1 MKKKTEKPDF
11 MNLRWSENDDQMLR
25 DMIARGID
33 GSTIAKAL
41 GRTRSSIFGR
51 KLVLGIEGKI
61 KRSPKGTATP
71 LTYGKRVLKPK
82 VAEVAEIPT
91 PVAEVVEVPQPTTP
105 EVKAKVK
112 AKPKNKKEVSEVK
125 VEKGRLS
132 QTAKI
137 AQINRRL
144 RRGDV
149 RKVAEKTGF
158 TEGFVSTVI
167 SGMFPNERIINF
179 AFNMVRGRKTNEQM
193 MKK

>member
-1 MKKKTEKPDF
+1 MKKKPDF
-11 MNLRWSENDDQMLR
+11 MNLRWSANDDQMLR

-71 LTYGKRVLKPK
+71 LTYGTRVLKAK
-82 VAEVAEIPT
+82 DAEAPA
-91 PVAEVVEVPQPTTP
+91 PVAEVVEVPVVPTP
-105 EVKAKVK
+105 EVKAKTKVK
-112 AKPKNKKEVSEVK
+112 AKAKNKKEVTETK

-158 TEGFVSTVI
+158 TEGFVSTVLG
-167 SGMFPNERIINF
+167 GMFPNERIVNF
-179 AFNMVRGRKTNEQM
+179 AFNMVRGRKTNEAM

>member
-11 MNLRWSENDDQMLR
+11 LNLRWSENDDKMLR
-25 DMIARGID
+25 DMIARGTD
-33 GSTIAKAL
+33 GTTIAKAL
-41 GRTRSSIFGR
+41 GRTRSSVFNR

-61 KRSPKGTATP
+61 TRTPKGTAGP
-71 LTYGKRVLKPK
+71 LTYGTRVLKPK
-82 VAEVAEIPT
+82 STEAPAPVAEVAE
-91 PVAEVVEVPQPTTP
+91 VPQPVAP
-105 EVKAKVK
+105 EVKSK
-112 AKPKNKKEVSEVK
+112 AKPKAKAKSKKEVSEIK

-149 RKVAEKTGF
+149 RKVADKTGLS
-158 TEGFVSTVI
+158 EGFVSTVL
-167 SGMFPNERIINF
+167 SGMFPNERIVNC
-179 AFNMVRGRKTNEQM
+179 AYNMVRGRKTNEQM

>member
-1 MKKKTEKPDF
+1 MKKKSEKPDF
-11 MNLRWSENDDQMLR
+11 MNLRWSENDDKILR
-25 DMIARGID
+25 EMIERGVD
-33 GSTIAKAL
+33 GSTLASAL
-41 GRTRSSIFGR
+41 GRTRSAIFGR

-71 LTYGKRVLKPK
+71 LTYGTRVLKPK
-82 VAEVAEIPT
+82 VAEVAPVVQATVQEPVQET
-91 PVAEVVEVPQPTTP
+91 PLVQ
-105 EVKAKVK
+105 VKAKVK
-112 AKPKNKKEVSEVK
+112 TKPKAKKEVSEVK

-167 SGMFPNERIINF
+167 SGMFPNERIVNC

>member
-1 MKKKTEKPDF
+1 MKKIEKPDF
-11 MNLRWSENDDQMLR
+11 MNLRWSESDDQMLR
-25 DMIARGID
+25 EMISRGTD

-41 GRTRSSIFGR
+41 GRTRSAVFGR

-71 LTYGKRVLKPK
+71 LTYGTRVLSPKPAEPVVQVVEEVETPQPI
-82 VAEVAEIPT
+82 VAEVKS
-91 PVAEVVEVPQPTTP
+91 
-105 EVKAKVK
+105 KAK
-112 AKPKNKKEVSEVK
+112 AKPKNKKEVIETK
-125 VEKGRLS
+125 VERGRLS

-144 RRGDV
+144 RRGDI
-149 RKVAEKTGF
+149 RKIAQKTGF
-158 TEGFVSTVI
+158 TEGFTSTVI
-167 SGMFPNERIINF
+167 SGMHPCERIVNF